1 MIGFEE
7 TFYRVAESAG
17 LVRVGV
23 AVLEGAGVFSS
34 GVMERVQLR
43 LNTQSGS
50 ALGKFSS
57 FSTHTNKT
65 YPHFLASYS
74 RTHISFDAHFFS
86 LAVILT
92 TVYLTVQAQQIMNRP
107 HKIFS
112 SVQQS

>member
-34 GVMERVQLR
+34 GMMESVQLR

-50 ALGKFSS
+50 AVGKFSS
-57 FSTHTNKT
+57 FFTHTNKK
-65 YPHFLASYS
+65 YPDFLASYS
-74 RTHISFDAHFFS
+74 ITHTHIF
-86 LAVILT
+86 
-92 TVYLTVQAQQIMNRP
+92 
-107 HKIFS
+107 
-112 SVQQS
+112 